1 MRTKKL
7 EITLLLLIILLGVAL
22 RSVEVLN
29 KNFLFGIDQG
39 RDYLA
44 VEKIVREGKLT
55 LIGSEVGTGFAG
67 LNGVFHGPYY
77 LYSLI
82 PAFLMYHGD
91 PYGGLVLMFFFGV
104 ISLLA
109 FFYVSNKIFGFKTAI
124 FATLLFS
131 LSPPITSLSRFMW
144 SPHPATLFII
154 IAFWF
159 TYKMIGNPK
168 KYFFL
173 ATFFAG
179 IIYGFELAISIPLVI
194 SQFLFAILILKI
206 KNIRLYLLG
215 VFGVL
220 IAFFPF
226 FLFDLRHNF
235 MQMRGIFGSLFSSL
249 TKQGSVDSA
258 NLFSD
263 HLVNFWHNFRNT
275 FVLSGVFPLLLLVL
289 MLYILHEAKRGK
301 ILLPKAQFIGFLLIM
316 PVVSFIVFLFIKT
329 AVWDFYLIQLHVVY
343 ILLFAYLT
351 VNIRVP
357 KIRILFIALLVLMIP
372 GLFKEFRRAYV
383 DYYDFGGTAKIKG
396 KIEAIDYL
404 YKEAAGKKFNVLVFT
419 PPVYDY
425 AYQYLFNWYGAKK
438 YGFVP
443 GHERGGELYL
453 LMEPESSG
461 LWHKGWLETVI
472 GPGEVIKE
480 EKLPSGFIVQKRYDK
495 KP

>member
-1 MRTKKL
+1 MRTNKFG
-7 EITLLLLIILLGVAL
+7 ITLLLLIMLVGVAL

-44 VEKIVREGKLT
+44 VEKIVKEGKLT
-55 LIGSEVGTGFAG
+55 LIGPEIGAGFAS

-77 LYSLI
+77 FYSLVL
-82 PAFLMYHGD
+82 PFLIWGGN

-104 ISLLA
+104 SSLLL
-109 FFYVSNKIFGFKTAI
+109 FFFMANKIFGFKVAMV
-124 FATLLFS
+124 ATFLFS
-131 LSPPITSLSRFMW
+131 LSPLITSQSRFMW
-144 SPHPATLFII
+144 NSHPSTFFILL
-154 IAFWF
+154 AFWF
-159 TYKMIGNPK
+159 TYKMIDGRG

-179 IIYGFELAISIPLVI
+179 VIYGFEIGISIPLVI
-194 SQFLFAILILKI
+194 SQFLFAILFLKI
-206 KNIRLYLLG
+206 KDIRFYLSGVLG
-215 VFGVL
+215 VA
-220 IAFFPF
+220 IAHLPF
-226 FLFDLRHNF
+226 FLFDIRHNF
-235 MQMRGIFGSLFSSL
+235 MQMRGILGSLFSSL
-249 TKQGSVDSA
+249 TKQGSIDSA
-258 NLFSD
+258 SLFAD

-275 FVLSGVFPLLLLVL
+275 FVLSWIFPLLLLVL
-289 MLYILHEAKRGK
+289 MLYVLHEAKRRK
-301 ILLPKAQFIGFLLIM
+301 ISLPEVPFVNFLLIL
-316 PVVSFIVFLFIKT
+316 PVVSFVIFLFLKT
-329 AVWDFYLIQLHVVY
+329 AVWDFYLIQLHIAY
-343 ILLFAYLT
+343 ILLFAYFSL
-351 VNIRVP
+351 IRIT
-357 KIRILFIALLVLMIP
+357 KIRILFIALLILMIP
-372 GLFKEFRRAYV
+372 GLFKELRRAYV

-404 YKEAAGKKFNVLVFT
+404 YKEAGGNKFNVLVFT

-425 AYQYLFNWYGAKK
+425 AYQYLFNWYGQKK
-438 YGFVP
+438 YGYTP

-453 LMEPESSG
+453 LIEPESSG

>member
-1 MRTKKL
+1 MRTKKF
-7 EITLLLLIILLGVAL
+7 EIALLLLIILLGVAL

-55 LIGSEVGTGFAG
+55 LIGPEIGAGFAS

-77 LYSLI
+77 FYSLI
-82 PAFLMYHGD
+82 LPFLIWNGD
-91 PYGGLVLMFFFGV
+91 PYGGLVLMFLFGV
-104 ISLLA
+104 SSLFL
-109 FFYVSNKIFGFKTAI
+109 FFFIANKIFGFKAAMI
-124 FATLLFS
+124 ATFLFG
-131 LSPPITSLSRFMW
+131 LSPPITSQSRFMW
-144 SPHPATLFII
+144 NSHPSTFFVLL
-154 IAFWF
+154 AFWF
-159 TYKMIGNPK
+159 TYKMIKNPK

-179 IIYGFELAISIPLVI
+179 MIYGFELAISIPLVI
-194 SQFLFAILILKI
+194 SQFLFAILVLKI

-220 IAFFPF
+220 IAHFPF

-235 MQMRGIFGSLFSSL
+235 MQMRSIFGSLFSSL

-258 NLFSD
+258 NLFAD

-275 FVLSGVFPLLLLVL
+275 FVLSWIFPLLLLVL
-289 MLYILHEAKRGK
+289 MLYILHEVKRGK
-301 ILLPKAQFIGFLLIM
+301 ILLPKAPFIGFLLIM
-316 PVVSFIVFLFIKT
+316 PVVSFIVFLFLKT
-329 AVWDFYLIQLHVVY
+329 AVWDFYLIQLHLVY
-343 ILLFAYLT
+343 ILLFSYFT
-351 VNIRVP
+351 VHIKTP
-357 KIRILFIALLVLMIP
+357 KIRILFIALLVFMIP
-372 GLFKEFRRAYV
+372 GLFKEFRRVYV
-383 DYYDFGGTAKIKG
+383 DYHDFGGTAKIKG

-404 YKEAAGKKFNVLVFT
+404 YQEAAGKKFNVLVFT